1 MLILF
6 SVLTDIMAT
15 NDPDNLRL
23 IVIRIHRH
31 LKVDIAMINHNRDE
45 YPVIDQIAEIHNSSF
60 YVIIR
65 PDDDLIEMR
74 LSVMRCI
81 LDIYPNVLLSDD
93 MMAWNLSPED
103 SVDQVRQ
110 NIVDRLTPNAIFHN
124 SIVLLPQFV
133 EPPIPDY
140 PELAGYVFPLDGM
153 NLVERNLRRPL
164 TEWGFHATVEAS
176 VFSLKCNLLNFM
188 SKLIMN
194 KVLADDET
202 DYFNRDNPD
211 VDLINSVANLSF
223 FNVIVLMDYDKIP
236 SFRTLYH
243 ANLQQLPLPQSF
255 LMNLEDYCPSDEQIG
270 LPFSNDE
277 L

>member
-1 MLILF
+1 MFILF
-6 SVLTDIMAT
+6 SVLTDIMAA

-140 PELAGYVFPLDGM
+140 PELAGYVLPLVGM

-188 SKLIMN
+188 SKFIMN

-236 SFRTLYH
+236 SFRTRYH
-243 ANLQQLPLPQSF
+243 ANLQQLPLPPI
-255 LMNLEDYCPSDEQIG
+255 LLKELEDYCPTDEQIR
-270 LPFSNDE
+270 PAFIW
-277 L
+277 